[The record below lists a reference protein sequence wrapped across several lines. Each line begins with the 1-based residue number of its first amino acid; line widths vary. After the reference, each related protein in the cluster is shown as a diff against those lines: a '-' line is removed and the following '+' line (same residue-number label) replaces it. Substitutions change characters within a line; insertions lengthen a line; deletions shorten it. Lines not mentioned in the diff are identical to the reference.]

1 MLARVSPSYHN
12 PITATTCNRQFAETL
27 TRQQMLL
34 VQITFTQQI
43 RLVSITMCLA
53 ANVARI
59 NDSIDWQCFCGDKAF
74 YVHTQS
80 VSRRAPRLDQ
90 PTLHL
95 QARPVLAVHIHYQST
110 HLSQSKQVP
119 FARSQG
125 SPASTLHW
133 LNLHHYD
140 IVMKHYLFIAAM
152 TLLYRLRNNCSDGT
166 APFLAPPPLY
176 IITPRVVVF
185 YQYTP

>member
-12 PITATTCNRQFAETL
+12 PITATTCNWQFAETL

-43 RLVSITMCLA
+43 SFASITMCLA

-59 NDSIDWQCFCGDKAF
+59 NDSVDWQCFCGDKAF

-90 PTLHL
+90 LTLHL
-95 QARPVLAVHIHYQST
+95 QARPVLA
-110 HLSQSKQVP
+110 
-119 FARSQG
+119 
-125 SPASTLHW
+125 ASTSITNRHNSASRNKPLLHARKGRPPAMLHL
-133 LNLHHYD
+133 LNLQYD

-152 TLLYRLRNNCSDGT
+152 TLLYRLRNNCRDGT